1 MYNPAGRIIRL
12 RAGQTPMT
20 NTKNHSQT
28 FRRTPSSFKPLSPT
42 RVQELLAEEEKKFS
56 LLAPESELEN
66 KNASQVT
73 PLGVASSFQYWDP
86 FPISV
91 VSANGAW
98 VKDVDGREMLDLSM
112 GFGSMLVGHL
122 NPEVV
127 KEAKEMLEIGT
138 LSVTPSPITR
148 EGAEILCQKF
158 GLDLVRFANSG
169 TEATMYAIRT
179 ARAFTGKNGVVKLEG
194 GYHGSY
200 DPLMVSVKPPIDEA
214 GNPEAPNTVPTE
226 ATVPGDVWVVPYNNI
241 EAIEK
246 VFKAHHE
253 KIACFFL
260 EPVMENIGI
269 VLPDDGYLEKVRE
282 LCDEYKIV
290 LIFDE
295 VKTGLTAGVRGA
307 AQRLGVKPDL
317 ISLAK
322 SIGGGIPVAAFGG
335 KAEIMQTV
343 IDGRHTHLGTFNGHF
358 LAIAGLK
365 ATAKVCTEEAL
376 GRSES
381 LNMQALNRIADI
393 IDEYELPAHVVGFG
407 VKGCVTWSPEPVRNY
422 RDYKATDF
430 QIAQLAFYWALNRNI
445 MTPPGLDEQ
454 WLISL
459 AHGQKEVDLIV
470 EDFLEL
476 AQALRA

>member
-1 MYNPAGRIIRL
+1 M
-12 RAGQTPMT
+12 
-20 NTKNHSQT
+20 NTLNNHRET
-28 FRRTPSSFKPLSPT
+28 FRRNPSKVTPLSPT
-42 RVQELLAEEEKKFS
+42 RVAELLQIEEKKFS

-66 KNASQVT
+66 KNAAQVT
-73 PLGVASSFQYWDP
+73 PLGVASTFQYWDP

-91 VSANGAW
+91 VSAKGAW
-98 VKDVDGREMLDLSM
+98 VKDVDGRELLDLSM

-127 KEAKEMLEIGT
+127 KEIKIMLEIGT

-148 EGAEILCQKF
+148 EGAEIMCERF
-158 GLDLVRFANSG
+158 DLDLVRFANSG

-179 ARAFTGKNGVVKLEG
+179 ARAYNGKNGVVKLEG

-200 DPLMVSVKPPIDEA
+200 DPLMVSVKPPLDQA
-214 GNPEAPNTVPTE
+214 GDAANPTAVPTE
-226 ATVPGDVWVVPYNNI
+226 ATVVGDVWVVPYNDAAAL
-241 EAIEK
+241 ER

-253 KIACFFL
+253 KISCFFL

-269 VLPDDGYLEKVRE
+269 VLPDEGYLEKVRE
-282 LCDEYKIV
+282 LCDQYKVV

-295 VKTGLTAGVRGA
+295 VKTGLTAGVNGA
-307 AQRLGVKPDL
+307 ARRLGVKPDL

-322 SIGGGIPVAAFGG
+322 SIGGGVPVAAFGG
-335 KAEIMQTV
+335 KSEIMQTV
-343 IDGRHTHLGTFNGHF
+343 VDGRHTHLGTFNGHF
-358 LAIAGLK
+358 LAMAGLK
-365 ATAKVCTEEAL
+365 ATDRVCTPEAMAKSEE
-376 GRSES
+376 
-381 LNMQALNRIADI
+381 LNMQALNRIGDI

-407 VKGCVTWSPEPVRNY
+407 VKGCITWSEGPVRNY

-430 QIAQLAFYWALNRNI
+430 QIAQLAFFWALNRNI

-459 AHGQKEVDLIV
+459 AHGQKEVDIIV
-470 EDFLEL
+470 DEFLEL
-476 AQALRA
+476 AQALRAKD

>member
-1 MYNPAGRIIRL
+1 MKTL
-12 RAGQTPMT
+12 T
-20 NTKNHSQT
+20 NQNHSQT
-28 FRRTPSSFKPLSPT
+28 FRRIPSSVKPLS
-42 RVQELLAEEEKKFS
+42 VSKIAELLQAEEKKFS
-56 LLAPESELEN
+56 LLAPESQLEN

-91 VSANGAW
+91 VSAKGAW

-127 KEAKEMLEIGT
+127 KEVREMLDIGT

-148 EGAEILCQKF
+148 EGAEILCERF
-158 GLDLVRFANSG
+158 DLDLVRFANSG

-200 DPLMVSVKPPIDEA
+200 DPLMVSVKPPIAEA
-214 GNPEAPNTVPTE
+214 GDVANPTAVPTE
-226 ATVPGDVWVVPYNNI
+226 ATVTGDVWAVSYNDA
-241 EAIEK
+241 ESLER

-269 VLPDDGYLEKVRE
+269 VLPDEGYLERVRE

-295 VKTGLTAGVRGA
+295 VKTGLTAGVNGA
-307 AQRLGVKPDL
+307 AGRLGVKPDL

-335 KAEIMQTV
+335 KSEIMQTV
-343 IDGRHTHLGTFNGHF
+343 VDGRHTHLGTFNGHF
-358 LAIAGLK
+358 LAMAGLK
-365 ATAKVCTEEAL
+365 ATDRVCTEAAL
-376 GRSES
+376 SQSEE
-381 LNMQALNRIADI
+381 LNKQALNRIGDI
-393 IDEYELPAHVVGFG
+393 IEQYELPAHVVGFG
-407 VKGCVTWSPEPVRNY
+407 VKGCITWSSDPVRNY
-422 RDYKATDF
+422 RDYKSTDF
-430 QIAQLAFYWALNRNI
+430 QVAQLAFYWALNRNI

-470 EDFLEL
+470 DDFLEL
-476 AQALRA
+476 AQALRS

>member
-1 MYNPAGRIIRL
+1 MNNPI
-12 RAGQTPMT
+12 
-20 NTKNHSQT
+20 NHSQT
-28 FRRTPSSFKPLSPT
+28 FRRTPKSVKPLSKE
-42 RVQELLAEEEKKFS
+42 RVAALLQEEERKFS
-56 LLAPESELEN
+56 LLAPESQLEN
-66 KNASQVT
+66 KNASEVT

-91 VSANGAW
+91 VSAKGAW
-98 VKDVDGREMLDLSM
+98 VKDVDGRDMLDLSM

-127 KEAKEMLEIGT
+127 KEVKAMLELGT
-138 LSVTPSPITR
+138 LSATPSPITR
-148 EGAEILCQKF
+148 EGAEIICKRF

-179 ARAFTGKNGVVKLEG
+179 ARAYTGKNGVVKLEG

-200 DPLMVSVKPPIDEA
+200 DPLMVSVKPPVDKA
-214 GNPEAPNTVPTE
+214 GDPNQPTAYPTQ
-226 ATVPGDVWVVPYNNI
+226 ATVPGDVWAVPYNNI
-241 EAIEK
+241 EALEK
-246 VFKAHHE
+246 VFKAHHD

-269 VLPDDGYLEKVRE
+269 VLPDAGYLEKVRE
-282 LCDEYKIV
+282 LCDQYKIV

-307 AQRLGVKPDL
+307 AFKLGVKPDL

-322 SIGGGIPVAAFGG
+322 SIGGGLPIAAFGG

-343 IDGRHTHLGTFNGHF
+343 VDGRHTHLGTFNGHF
-358 LAIAGLK
+358 LAMAAVK
-365 ATAKVCTEEAL
+365 ATDRVCTEEAL

-393 IDEYELPAHVVGFG
+393 MDEYELPAHVVGFG

-430 QIAQLAFYWALNRNI
+430 DIAQLAFYWALNRNI

-470 EDFLEL
+470 DDFLEL
-476 AQALRA
+476 AQALRS

>member
-1 MYNPAGRIIRL
+1 
-12 RAGQTPMT
+12 
-20 NTKNHSQT
+20 
-28 FRRTPSSFKPLSPT
+28 
-42 RVQELLAEEEKKFS
+42 
-56 LLAPESELEN
+56 
-66 KNASQVT
+66 
-73 PLGVASSFQYWDP
+73 
-86 FPISV
+86 
-91 VSANGAW
+91 
-98 VKDVDGREMLDLSM
+98 
-112 GFGSMLVGHL
+112 
-122 NPEVV
+122 
-127 KEAKEMLEIGT
+127 
-138 LSVTPSPITR
+138 
-148 EGAEILCQKF
+148 
-158 GLDLVRFANSG
+158 
-169 TEATMYAIRT
+169 
-179 ARAFTGKNGVVKLEG
+179 
-194 GYHGSY
+194 
-200 DPLMVSVKPPIDEA
+200 
-214 GNPEAPNTVPTE
+214 
-226 ATVPGDVWVVPYNNI
+226 
-241 EAIEK
+241 
-246 VFKAHHE
+246 
-253 KIACFFL
+253 
-260 EPVMENIGI
+260 
-269 VLPDDGYLEKVRE
+269 
-282 LCDEYKIV
+282 
-290 LIFDE
+290 
-295 VKTGLTAGVRGA
+295 TAGVRGA

-365 ATAKVCTEEAL
+365 ATARVCTEEAL

>member
-1 MYNPAGRIIRL
+1 MKTLN
-12 RAGQTPMT
+12 
-20 NTKNHSQT
+20 NHPQT
-28 FRRTPSSFKPLSPT
+28 FRRTPSNVKPLST
-42 RVQELLAEEEKKFS
+42 SRVAELLQAEEKKFS
-56 LLAPESELEN
+56 LLAPESQIEN
-66 KNASQVT
+66 KNAAQVT
-73 PLGVASSFQYWDP
+73 PLGVASTFQYWDP

-91 VSANGAW
+91 VSAKGAW
-98 VKDVDGREMLDLSM
+98 VKDVDGRELLDLSM

-127 KEAKEMLEIGT
+127 KEIQSMIGIGT
-138 LSVTPSPITR
+138 LSVTPSPISR
-148 EGAEILCQKF
+148 EGAEIICKRF
-158 GLDLVRFANSG
+158 SLDLVRFANSG

-179 ARAFTGKNGVVKLEG
+179 ARAFSGKNGIVKLEG

-200 DPLMVSVKPPIDEA
+200 DPLMVSVKPPLDEA
-214 GNPEAPNTVPTE
+214 GDPHNPNSVPTE
-226 ATVPGDVWVVPYNNI
+226 ATVNGDVWVVPYNDA
-241 EAIEK
+241 EALER
-246 VFKAHHE
+246 VFKAHHS

-269 VLPDDGYLEKVRE
+269 VLPDEGYLEKVRE

-295 VKTGLTAGVRGA
+295 VKTGLTAGVHGA
-307 AQRLGVKPDL
+307 AHRLGVKPDL

-322 SIGGGIPVAAFGG
+322 SIGGGVPVAAFGG

-343 IDGRHTHLGTFNGHF
+343 VDGRHTHLGTFNGNF
-358 LAIAGLK
+358 LAMAGVK
-365 ATAKVCTEEAL
+365 ATDKVCTPEAMQ
-376 GRSES
+376 RSED
-381 LNMQALNRIADI
+381 LNMQALKRIGDI
-393 IDEYELPAHVVGFG
+393 VEEYELPAHVVGFG
-407 VKGCVTWSPEPVRNY
+407 VKGCVTWSGDPVRNY

-430 QIAQLAFYWALNRNI
+430 HVAQLAFYWALNRNI

-470 EDFLEL
+470 DDFLEL
-476 AQALRA
+476 AQALRSDS

>member
-1 MYNPAGRIIRL
+1 MNNPI
-12 RAGQTPMT
+12 
-20 NTKNHSQT
+20 NHSQT
-28 FRRTPSSFKPLSPT
+28 FRRTPKSVKPLSAN
-42 RVQELLAEEEKKFS
+42 RVAELLRDEERKFS
-56 LLAPESELEN
+56 LLAPESQLEN
-66 KNASQVT
+66 KNAAQVT
-73 PLGVASSFQYWDP
+73 PLGVASSFQHWDP

-91 VSANGAW
+91 VSAKGAW
-98 VKDVDGREMLDLSM
+98 VKDVDGRDMLDLSM

-127 KEAKEMLEIGT
+127 KEVKAMLELGT
-138 LSVTPSPITR
+138 LSATPSPITR
-148 EGAEILCQKF
+148 EGAEIICKRF

-179 ARAFTGKNGVVKLEG
+179 ARAYTGKNGVVKLEG

-200 DPLMVSVKPPIDEA
+200 DPLMVSVKPPVDKA
-214 GNPEAPNTVPTE
+214 GDPNQPTAYPTQ
-226 ATVPGDVWVVPYNNI
+226 ATVPGDVWAVPYNNI
-241 EAIEK
+241 EALEK
-246 VFKAHHE
+246 VFKAHHD

-269 VLPDDGYLEKVRE
+269 VLPDAGYLEKVRE
-282 LCDEYKIV
+282 LCDQYKIV

-307 AQRLGVKPDL
+307 AFKLGVKPDL

-322 SIGGGIPVAAFGG
+322 SIGGGLPIAAFGG

-343 IDGRHTHLGTFNGHF
+343 VDGRHTHLGTFNGHF
-358 LAIAGLK
+358 LAMAAVK
-365 ATAKVCTEEAL
+365 ATDRVCTEEAL

-393 IDEYELPAHVVGFG
+393 MDEYELPAHVVGFG

-430 QIAQLAFYWALNRNI
+430 DIAQLAFYWALNRNI

-470 EDFLEL
+470 DDFLEL